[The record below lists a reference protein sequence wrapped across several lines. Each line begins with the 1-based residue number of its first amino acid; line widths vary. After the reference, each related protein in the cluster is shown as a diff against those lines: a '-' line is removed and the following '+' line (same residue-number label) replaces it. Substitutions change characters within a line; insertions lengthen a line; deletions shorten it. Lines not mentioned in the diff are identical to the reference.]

1 MSKECRYNQTRFLT
15 RETVNK
21 GVKELV
27 YHILS
32 KGVEVEGIE
41 NLPNPPYIAAF
52 NHMGWLEA
60 VVLAL
65 YLPHSPCFMAK
76 EEAFKI
82 WPLGPVLKN
91 LGFFPVRRGTVDR
104 QAIRKAT
111 RLLQEG
117 NVLAISPEGT
127 RGRSEE
133 REILKPAKTGIIY
146 IARRTGEDIPIVP
159 IAIWGT
165 EGILPLI
172 EEKNIPPSQ
181 RFSFKRAVIQVRIGQ
196 PYEEHYSLPAGRITS
211 EQMKPLADGLM
222 LRIRDLL
229 PEKYHGYYENIESID
244 EL

>member
-1 MSKECRYNQTRFLT
+1 MSIECDNQAQFSA

-27 YHILS
+27 YHIFS
-32 KGVEVEGIE
+32 KGVEVQGVE

-65 YLPHSPCFMAK
+65 YLPHSPCFITK

-111 RLLQEG
+111 SLLQEG

-146 IARRTGEDIPIVP
+146 IAKRTGKDIPIVP

-172 EEKNIPPSQ
+172 EENIPLSQ
-181 RFSFKRAVIQVRIGQ
+181 RFSFKRAAIQVRIGQ
-196 PYEEHYSLPAGRITS
+196 PYEEHYSLPAERITS

-229 PEKYHGYYENIESID
+229 PEEYHGYYKNIESID